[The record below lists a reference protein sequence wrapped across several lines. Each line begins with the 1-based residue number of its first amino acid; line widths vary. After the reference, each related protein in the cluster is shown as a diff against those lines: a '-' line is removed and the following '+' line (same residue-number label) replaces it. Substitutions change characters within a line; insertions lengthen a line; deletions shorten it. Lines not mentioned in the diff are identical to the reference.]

1 MKKRFNIILIYFVIS
16 KYFGGIVMR
25 GVYYIKGGKGG
36 GVLDKRRLFER
47 GGLQDHYFTVRKQM
61 LGD

>member
-1 MKKRFNIILIYFVIS
+1 
-16 KYFGGIVMR
+16 MR